1 MVANSFVIYLLSP
14 QSSFT
19 RHNYCPPFT
28 VKETPVLIEVLLSDV
43 RAHSFWELATEGC
56 GEEARAWE
64 VVQGIGLS
72 AEELP

>member
-1 MVANSFVIYLLSP
+1 M
-14 QSSFT
+14 
-19 RHNYCPPFT
+19 
-28 VKETPVLIEVLLSDV
+28 IEVLLSDV

-56 GEEARAWE
+56 EEEAGAWE